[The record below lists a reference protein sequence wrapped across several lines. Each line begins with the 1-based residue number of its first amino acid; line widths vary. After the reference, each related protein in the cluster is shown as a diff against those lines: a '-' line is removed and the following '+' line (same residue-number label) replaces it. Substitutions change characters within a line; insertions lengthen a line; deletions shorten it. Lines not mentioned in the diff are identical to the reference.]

1 MKNITVKNVIIGKQ
15 YESSEN
21 YQEFL
26 KIVNDKKI
34 NVYVVQKGKRVNIEK
49 GIYIDILWP
58 SEKDMIVD
66 NWINNNSLVFKLV
79 YKDFSIMFT
88 GDIEE
93 EAEKAILEQYSN
105 NINKLQANV
114 LKIAHHGSKTSTTED
129 FLKTVSPKIALIGVG
144 KNNNFG
150 HPNEQVIERLK
161 KNGVKVY
168 RTDTDGEISILWI
181 KMYKFHYFVNTK
193 KQWR

>member
-1 MKNITVKNVIIGKQ
+1 MKNIKVKNIIIGKQ

-34 NVYVVQKGKRVNIEK
+34 NVYVVQKGKRINIEK
-49 GIYIDILWP
+49 GLYIDILWP
-58 SEKDMIVD
+58 NEKDMIVD

-105 NINKLQANV
+105 NINKLQANI
-114 LKIAHHGSKTSTTED
+114 LKIAHHGSKTSTTEN
-129 FLKTVSPKIALIGVG
+129 FLKTISPKIALIGVG
-144 KNNNFG
+144 KNNKFG

-161 KNGVKVY
+161 ANKVKIY
-168 RTDTDGEISILWI
+168 RTDEDGETNIVVNRNGENVNIQKFI
-181 KMYKFHYFVNTK
+181 K
-193 KQWR
+193 

>member
-1 MKNITVKNVIIGKQ
+1 MKNIKIKNIIIGKQ

-26 KIVNDKKI
+26 KIVIDKKI
-34 NVYVVQKGKRVNIEK
+34 NVYVVQKGERINIEK
-49 GIYIDILWP
+49 GLYIDILWP
-58 SEKDMIVD
+58 NEKDMIAD

-105 NINKLQANV
+105 NINKLQANI
-114 LKIAHHGSKTSTTED
+114 LKIAHHGSKTSTTEN

-161 KNGVKVY
+161 ENGVKVY
-168 RTDTDGEISILWI
+168 RTDTDGEISIVVNRNGEIVNIQKFI
-181 KMYKFHYFVNTK
+181 K
-193 KQWR
+193 

>member
-34 NVYVVQKGKRVNIEK
+34 NVYVVQKGKRINIEK
-49 GIYIDILWP
+49 GLYIDILWP
-58 SEKDMIVD
+58 NEKDMIVD

-79 YKDFSIMFT
+79 YKDFSIMYT

-105 NINKLQANV
+105 NTNKLQANI
-114 LKIAHHGSKTSTTED
+114 LKIAHHGSKTSTTEN

-144 KNNNFG
+144 KNNTFG
-150 HPNEQVIERLK
+150 HPNKQVIERLK
-161 KNGVKVY
+161 ENGVKVY
-168 RTDTDGEISILWI
+168 RTDTDGEISIVVNRNGEIVNIQKFI
-181 KMYKFHYFVNTK
+181 K
-193 KQWR
+193 

>member
-1 MKNITVKNVIIGKQ
+1 M
-15 YESSEN
+15 
-21 YQEFL
+21 
-26 KIVNDKKI
+26 KIVNGKKI
-34 NVYVVQKGKRVNIEK
+34 NVYVVQKGERINIEK
-49 GIYIDILWP
+49 GLYIDILWP
-58 SEKDMIVD
+58 NEKDMIVD

-114 LKIAHHGSKTSTTED
+114 LKIAHHGSKTSTTEN
-129 FLKTVSPKIALIGVG
+129 FLKTISPKIALIGVG

-161 KNGVKVY
+161 ANKVKIY
-168 RTDTDGEISILWI
+168 RTDEDGETNIVVNRNGEIVNIQKFI
-181 KMYKFHYFVNTK
+181 K
-193 KQWR
+193 

>member
-1 MKNITVKNVIIGKQ
+1 MKNIKIKNIIIGKQ

-21 YQEFL
+21 YQDFL
-26 KIVNDKKI
+26 KIVIDKKI
-34 NVYVVQKGKRVNIEK
+34 NVYVVQKGERINIEK
-49 GIYIDILWP
+49 GLYIDILWP
-58 SEKDMIVD
+58 NEKDMIAD

-114 LKIAHHGSKTSTTED
+114 LKIAHHGSKTSTTEN
-129 FLKTVSPKIALIGVG
+129 FLKTISPKIALIGVG

-161 KNGVKVY
+161 ANKVKIY
-168 RTDTDGEISILWI
+168 RTDEDGETNIVVNRNGEIVNIQKFI
-181 KMYKFHYFVNTK
+181 K
-193 KQWR
+193 

>member
-1 MKNITVKNVIIGKQ
+1 MKNIKIKNIIIGKQ

-26 KIVNDKKI
+26 KIVIDKKI
-34 NVYVVQKGKRVNIEK
+34 NVYVVQKGERINIEK
-49 GIYIDILWP
+49 GLYIDILWP
-58 SEKDMIVD
+58 NEKDMIAD
-66 NWINNNSLVFKLV
+66 NWINNNSLILKLT
-79 YKDFSIMFT
+79 YKSFSIMFT

-93 EAEKAILEQYSN
+93 VAEKGIVEQYSD
-105 NINKLQANV
+105 NINKLQATI

-144 KNNNFG
+144 KNNKFG

-161 KNGVKVY
+161 ANKVKIY
-168 RTDTDGEISILWI
+168 RTDEDGETNIVVNRNGEIVNIQKFI
-181 KMYKFHYFVNTK
+181 K
-193 KQWR
+193 

>member
-1 MKNITVKNVIIGKQ
+1 MKNIKIKNIIIGKQ

-21 YQEFL
+21 YQKFL
-26 KIVNDKKI
+26 KIVNGKKI
-34 NVYVVQKGKRVNIEK
+34 NVYVVQKGERINIEK
-49 GIYIDILWP
+49 GLYIDILWP
-58 SEKDMIVD
+58 NEKDMIAD

-105 NINKLQANV
+105 NINKLQANI
-114 LKIAHHGSKTSTTED
+114 LKIAHHGSKTSTTEN
-129 FLKTVSPKIALIGVG
+129 FLKTISPKIALIGVG

-161 KNGVKVY
+161 ENGVKVY
-168 RTDTDGEISILWI
+168 RTDTDGEISIVVNRNGEIVNIQKFI
-181 KMYKFHYFVNTK
+181 K
-193 KQWR
+193 

>member
-1 MKNITVKNVIIGKQ
+1 MKNIKIKNIIIGKQ

-21 YQEFL
+21 YQKFL
-26 KIVNDKKI
+26 KIVNGKKI
-34 NVYVVQKGKRVNIEK
+34 NVYVVQKGERINIEK
-49 GIYIDILWP
+49 DLYIDILWP
-58 SEKDMIVD
+58 NEKDMIVD

-114 LKIAHHGSKTSTTED
+114 LKIAHHGSKTSTTEN
-129 FLKTVSPKIALIGVG
+129 FLKTISPKIALIGVG

-161 KNGVKVY
+161 ANKVKIY
-168 RTDTDGEISILWI
+168 RTDEDGETNIVVNRNGEIVNIQKFI
-181 KMYKFHYFVNTK
+181 K
-193 KQWR
+193 

>member
-1 MKNITVKNVIIGKQ
+1 MKNIKVKNIIIGKQ

-34 NVYVVQKGKRVNIEK
+34 NVYVVKKGRRINIEK
-49 GIYIDILWP
+49 NLYIDILWP
-58 SEKDMIVD
+58 NEKEMIAD
-66 NWINNNSLVFKLV
+66 NWINNNSLILKLT
-79 YKDFSIMFT
+79 YKSFSIMFT

-93 EAEKAILEQYSN
+93 VAEKGIVEQYSD
-105 NINKLQANV
+105 NINKLQATI
-114 LKIAHHGSKTSTTED
+114 LKIAHHGSKTSTTDD

-144 KNNNFG
+144 KNNKFG

-161 KNGVKVY
+161 ENGVKVY
-168 RTDTDGEISILWI
+168 RTDTDGEISIVVNRNGENVNIQKFI
-181 KMYKFHYFVNTK
+181 K
-193 KQWR
+193 

>member
-1 MKNITVKNVIIGKQ
+1 MKNIKIKNIIIGKQ

-34 NVYVVQKGKRVNIEK
+34 NVYVVKKGRRINIEK
-49 GIYIDILWP
+49 NLYIDILWP
-58 SEKDMIVD
+58 NEKEMIAD
-66 NWINNNSLVFKLV
+66 NWINNNSLILKLT
-79 YKDFSIMFT
+79 YKSFSIMFT

-93 EAEKAILEQYSN
+93 VAEKGIVEQYSD
-105 NINKLQANV
+105 NINKLQATI
-114 LKIAHHGSKTSTTED
+114 LKIAHHGSNTSTTEV

-144 KNNNFG
+144 KNNKFG

-161 KNGVKVY
+161 ANKVKIY
-168 RTDTDGEISILWI
+168 RTDEDGETNIVVNRRGEIVNIQKFI
-181 KMYKFHYFVNTK
+181 K
-193 KQWR
+193 

>member
-1 MKNITVKNVIIGKQ
+1 MKNIKIKNIIIGKQ

-26 KIVNDKKI
+26 KIVIDKKI
-34 NVYVVQKGKRVNIEK
+34 NVYVVQKGERINIEK
-49 GIYIDILWP
+49 GLYIDILWP
-58 SEKDMIVD
+58 NEKDMIAD

-105 NINKLQANV
+105 NINKLQANI
-114 LKIAHHGSKTSTTED
+114 LKIAHHGSKTSTTEN
-129 FLKTVSPKIALIGVG
+129 FLKTISPKIALIGVG

-161 KNGVKVY
+161 ENGVKVY
-168 RTDTDGEISILWI
+168 RTDTDGEISIVVNRNGEIVNIQKFI
-181 KMYKFHYFVNTK
+181 K
-193 KQWR
+193 

>member
-93 EAEKAILEQYSN
+93 EAEKEEPKAEEEAKPTDES
-105 NINKLQANV
+105 
-114 LKIAHHGSKTSTTED
+114 TED
-129 FLKTVSPKIALIGVG
+129 DQNKDQDA
-144 KNNNFG
+144 
-150 HPNEQVIERLK
+150 
-161 KNGVKVY
+161 
-168 RTDTDGEISILWI
+168 
-181 KMYKFHYFVNTK
+181 
-193 KQWR
+193 

>member
-93 EAEKAILEQYSN
+93 EAEKAILEQYSD
-105 NINKLQANV
+105 NINKLQANI
-114 LKIAHHGSKTSTTED
+114 LKIAHHGSKTSTTEK

-144 KNNNFG
+144 KNNKFG
-150 HPNEQVIERLK
+150 HPNGQVIERLK
-161 KNGVKVY
+161 ANKVKIY
-168 RTDTDGEISILWI
+168 RTDEDGEICIINS
-181 KMYKFHYFVNTK
+181 KMYKFHYFANTRK
-193 KQWR
+193 

>member
-1 MKNITVKNVIIGKQ
+1 MKNIKVKNIIIGKQ

-34 NVYVVQKGKRVNIEK
+34 NVYVVKKGRRINIEK
-49 GIYIDILWP
+49 NLYIDILWP
-58 SEKDMIVD
+58 NEKEMIAD
-66 NWINNNSLVFKLV
+66 NWINNNSLILKLT
-79 YKDFSIMFT
+79 YKSFSIMFT

-93 EAEKAILEQYSN
+93 VAEKGIVEQYSD
-105 NINKLQANV
+105 NINKLQATI
-114 LKIAHHGSKTSTTED
+114 LKIAHHGSKTSTTDD

-144 KNNNFG
+144 KNNKFG

-161 KNGVKVY
+161 ANKVKIY
-168 RTDTDGEISILWI
+168 RTDEDGETNIVVNRNGEIVNIQKFI
-181 KMYKFHYFVNTK
+181 K
-193 KQWR
+193 

>member
-1 MKNITVKNVIIGKQ
+1 MKNIKIKNIIIGKQ

-26 KIVNDKKI
+26 KIVIDKKI
-34 NVYVVQKGKRVNIEK
+34 NVYVVQKGERINIEK
-49 GIYIDILWP
+49 GLYIDILWP
-58 SEKDMIVD
+58 NEKDMIAD

-105 NINKLQANV
+105 NINKLQANI
-114 LKIAHHGSKTSTTED
+114 LKIAHHGSKTSTTEN

-161 KNGVKVY
+161 ENGVKVY

-181 KMYKFHYFVNTK
+181 KMYKFHYFVNTR

>member
-1 MKNITVKNVIIGKQ
+1 MKNIKVKNIIIGKQ

-34 NVYVVQKGKRVNIEK
+34 NVYVVQKGKRINIEK
-49 GIYIDILWP
+49 GLYIDILWP
-58 SEKDMIVD
+58 NEKDMIVD

-105 NINKLQANV
+105 NINKLQANI
-114 LKIAHHGSKTSTTED
+114 LKIAHHGSKTSTTEN
-129 FLKTVSPKIALIGVG
+129 FLKTISPKIALIGVG
-144 KNNNFG
+144 KNNKFG

-161 KNGVKVY
+161 ANKVKIY
-168 RTDTDGEISILWI
+168 RTDEDGETNIVVNRNGEIVNIQKFI
-181 KMYKFHYFVNTK
+181 K
-193 KQWR
+193 

>member
-1 MKNITVKNVIIGKQ
+1 MKNIKIKNIIIGKQ

-21 YQEFL
+21 YQKFL
-26 KIVNDKKI
+26 KIVNGKKI
-34 NVYVVQKGKRVNIEK
+34 NVYVVQKGERINIEK
-49 GIYIDILWP
+49 DLYIDILWP
-58 SEKDMIVD
+58 NEKDMIVD

-93 EAEKAILEQYSN
+93 EAEKAILEQYSD
-105 NINKLQANV
+105 NINKLQATI
-114 LKIAHHGSKTSTTED
+114 LKIAHHGSKTSTTDD

-144 KNNNFG
+144 KNNKFG

-161 KNGVKVY
+161 ANKVKIY
-168 RTDTDGEISILWI
+168 RTDEDGETNIVVNRNGEIVNIQKFI
-181 KMYKFHYFVNTK
+181 K
-193 KQWR
+193 

>member
-1 MKNITVKNVIIGKQ
+1 M
-15 YESSEN
+15 
-21 YQEFL
+21 
-26 KIVNDKKI
+26 KIVNGKKI
-34 NVYVVQKGKRVNIEK
+34 NVYVVQKGERINIEK
-49 GIYIDILWP
+49 DLYIDILWP
-58 SEKDMIVD
+58 NEKDMIVD

-114 LKIAHHGSKTSTTED
+114 LKIAHHGSKTSTTEN
-129 FLKTVSPKIALIGVG
+129 FLKTISPKIALIGVG

-161 KNGVKVY
+161 KNGVIVY
-168 RTDTDGEISILWI
+168 RTDKDGEICILWI
-181 KMYKFHYFVNTK
+181 KMYKFHYFVNTR

>member
-1 MKNITVKNVIIGKQ
+1 MKNIKIKNIIIGKQ

-34 NVYVVQKGKRVNIEK
+34 NVYVVQKGKRINIEK
-49 GIYIDILWP
+49 GLYIDILWP
-58 SEKDMIVD
+58 NEKDMIVD

-105 NINKLQANV
+105 NINKLQANI
-114 LKIAHHGSKTSTTED
+114 LKIAHHGSKTSTTDD

-144 KNNNFG
+144 KNNKFG

-161 KNGVKVY
+161 ANKVKIY
-168 RTDTDGEISILWI
+168 RTDEDGETNIVVNRNGEIVNIQKFI
-181 KMYKFHYFVNTK
+181 K
-193 KQWR
+193 

>member
-1 MKNITVKNVIIGKQ
+1 MKNIKIKNIIIGKQ

-21 YQEFL
+21 YQKFL
-26 KIVNDKKI
+26 KIVNGKKI
-34 NVYVVQKGKRVNIEK
+34 NVYVVQKGERINIEK
-49 GIYIDILWP
+49 DLYIDILWP
-58 SEKDMIVD
+58 NEKDMIVD

-129 FLKTVSPKIALIGVG
+129 FLKKVSPKIALIGVG

-161 KNGVKVY
+161 ENGVKVY
-168 RTDTDGEISILWI
+168 RTDTDGEISIVVNRNGEIVNIQKFI
-181 KMYKFHYFVNTK
+181 K
-193 KQWR
+193 

>member
-1 MKNITVKNVIIGKQ
+1 MKNIKVKNIIIGKQ

-34 NVYVVQKGKRVNIEK
+34 NVYVVKKGRRINIEK
-49 GIYIDILWP
+49 NLYIDILWP
-58 SEKDMIVD
+58 NEKEMIAN
-66 NWINNNSLVFKLV
+66 NWINNNSLILKLT
-79 YKDFSIMFT
+79 YKSFSIMFT

-93 EAEKAILEQYSN
+93 VAEKGIVEQYSD
-105 NINKLQANV
+105 NINKLQATI
-114 LKIAHHGSKTSTTED
+114 LKIAHHGSKTSTTDD

-144 KNNNFG
+144 KNNKFG

-161 KNGVKVY
+161 ANKVKIY
-168 RTDTDGEISILWI
+168 RTDEDGETNIVVNRNGEIVNIQKFI
-181 KMYKFHYFVNTK
+181 K
-193 KQWR
+193 

>member
-1 MKNITVKNVIIGKQ
+1 MKNIKIKNIIIGKQ

-21 YQEFL
+21 YQKFL
-26 KIVNDKKI
+26 KIVIDKKI
-34 NVYVVQKGKRVNIEK
+34 NVYVVQKGERINIEK
-49 GIYIDILWP
+49 DLYIDILWP
-58 SEKDMIVD
+58 NEKDMIVD

-129 FLKTVSPKIALIGVG
+129 FLKKVSPKIALIGVG

-161 KNGVKVY
+161 KKWSN
-168 RTDTDGEISILWI
+168 SL
-181 KMYKFHYFVNTK
+181 
-193 KQWR
+193 

>member
-1 MKNITVKNVIIGKQ
+1 MKNIKIKNIIIGKQ

-26 KIVNDKKI
+26 KIVIDKKI
-34 NVYVVQKGKRVNIEK
+34 NVYVVQKGERINIEK
-49 GIYIDILWP
+49 GLYIDILWP
-58 SEKDMIVD
+58 NEKDMIAD

-105 NINKLQANV
+105 NINKLQANI
-114 LKIAHHGSKTSTTED
+114 LKIAHHGSKTSTTEN
-129 FLKTVSPKIALIGVG
+129 FLKKVSPKIALIGVG

-161 KNGVKVY
+161 ANKVKIY
-168 RTDTDGEISILWI
+168 RTDEDGEISIVVNRNGENVNIQKFI
-181 KMYKFHYFVNTK
+181 K
-193 KQWR
+193 

>member
-1 MKNITVKNVIIGKQ
+1 MKNIKIKNIIIGKQ

-26 KIVNDKKI
+26 KIVIDKKI
-34 NVYVVQKGKRVNIEK
+34 NVYVVQKGERINIEK
-49 GIYIDILWP
+49 DLYIDILWP
-58 SEKDMIVD
+58 NEKDMIAD
-66 NWINNNSLVFKLV
+66 NWINNNSLILKLT
-79 YKDFSIMFT
+79 YKSFSIMFT

-93 EAEKAILEQYSN
+93 VAEKGIVEQYSD
-105 NINKLQANV
+105 NINKLQATI

-144 KNNNFG
+144 KNNKFG

-161 KNGVKVY
+161 ANKVKIY
-168 RTDTDGEISILWI
+168 RTDEDGETNIVVNRNGEIVNIQKFI
-181 KMYKFHYFVNTK
+181 K
-193 KQWR
+193 

>member
-1 MKNITVKNVIIGKQ
+1 MKNIKIKNIIIGKQ

-21 YQEFL
+21 YQKFL
-26 KIVNDKKI
+26 KIVNGKKI
-34 NVYVVQKGKRVNIEK
+34 NVYVVQKGERINIEK
-49 GIYIDILWP
+49 DLYIDILWP
-58 SEKDMIVD
+58 NEKDMIVD

-144 KNNNFG
+144 KNNKFG

-161 KNGVKVY
+161 ANKVKIY
-168 RTDTDGEISILWI
+168 RTDEDGETNIVVNRNGEIVNIQKFI
-181 KMYKFHYFVNTK
+181 K
-193 KQWR
+193 

>member
-161 KNGVKVY
+161 ENGVKVY
-168 RTDTDGEISILWI
+168 RTDTDGEISIVVNRNGEIVNIQKFI
-181 KMYKFHYFVNTK
+181 K
-193 KQWR
+193 

>member
-1 MKNITVKNVIIGKQ
+1 MKNIKIKNIIIGKQ

-21 YQEFL
+21 YQKFL
-26 KIVNDKKI
+26 KIVNGKKI
-34 NVYVVQKGKRVNIEK
+34 NVYVVQKGERINIEK
-49 GIYIDILWP
+49 DLYIDILWP
-58 SEKDMIVD
+58 NEKDMIVD

-105 NINKLQANV
+105 NINKLQANI

-129 FLKTVSPKIALIGVG
+129 FLKKVSPKIALIGVG

-161 KNGVKVY
+161 ANKVKIY
-168 RTDTDGEISILWI
+168 RTDEDGETNIVVNRNGEIVNIQKFI
-181 KMYKFHYFVNTK
+181 K
-193 KQWR
+193 

>member
-1 MKNITVKNVIIGKQ
+1 MKNIKVKNIIIGKQ

-34 NVYVVQKGKRVNIEK
+34 NVYVVKKGRRINIEK
-49 GIYIDILWP
+49 NLYIDILWP
-58 SEKDMIVD
+58 NEKEMIAD
-66 NWINNNSLVFKLV
+66 NWINNNSLILKLT
-79 YKDFSIMFT
+79 YKSFSIMFT

-93 EAEKAILEQYSN
+93 VAEKGIVEQYSD
-105 NINKLQANV
+105 NINKLQATI

-144 KNNNFG
+144 KNNKFG

-161 KNGVKVY
+161 ANKVKIY
-168 RTDTDGEISILWI
+168 RTDEDGETNIVVNRNGEIVNIQKFI
-181 KMYKFHYFVNTK
+181 K
-193 KQWR
+193 